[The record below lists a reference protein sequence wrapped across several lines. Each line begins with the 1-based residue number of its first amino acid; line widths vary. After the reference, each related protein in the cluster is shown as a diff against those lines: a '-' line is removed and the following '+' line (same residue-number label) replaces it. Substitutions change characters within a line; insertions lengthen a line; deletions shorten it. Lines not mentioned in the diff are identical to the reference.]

1 MFLPQLYLERET
13 AGRKEILNLIFK
25 EIKQY
30 WLGFSALKA
39 SDLATPLIH
48 ISYKQKSECLNLST
62 LFKVK
67 QI

>member
-13 AGRKEILNLIFK
+13 VGRKEILNLNFK

-39 SDLATPLIH
+39 SDLTTPLIFIFH
-48 ISYKQKSECLNLST
+48 INK
-62 LFKVK
+62 KVNV
-67 QI
+67 